1 VGLPG
6 SRPISVGGDDSIGE
20 IDGAKVGLRLG
31 LNVGESVGLTVGETE
46 GLVIGLSVGSSVGEM
61 VGLKV
66 GFLFGGCDCGA
77 RVGEMEGDSDGL
89 SVGEMLG
96 IIHLIGDPVGRGLGF
111 EEGFPVT
118 IGAWDGLTVGEM
130 LGLNV
135 GLKVG
140 SGGEVV
146 GLSDSEVGLIH
157 LIGDPVG
164 GGLGFDEGFLV
175 TIGAWDRLTVGEI
188 LGLNVG
194 LKVGSRGEVV
204 RLSDGERVGSS
215 LVDGEFGAH
224 VGG

>member
-1 VGLPG
+1 M
-6 SRPISVGGDDSIGE
+6 
-20 IDGAKVGLRLG
+20 LG
-31 LNVGESVGLTVGETE
+31 LNVGLKVGSGGEVVGLSDSEVGLIHLIGDPVGGGLGFDEGFLVTIGAWDRLTVGEIL
-46 GLVIGLSVGSSVGEM
+46 GLN

-66 GFLFGGCDCGA
+66 GS
-77 RVGEMEGDSDGL
+77 RGL

-96 IIHLIGDPVGRGLGF
+96 LIHLIGDPVGRGLGF